1 MCRFKIINAEYQNM
15 INGRRKEKMKW
26 KLTES
31 TVKPLEID
39 ELSSKNVIY
48 FRRDISVNENDNG
61 VKMYH
66 YMEAKVDKEYW
77 NKNRNLIENELAVI
91 DIQQSITDMDLQ
103 NIETEQAIT
112 ELDLRLME
120 VEIA

>member
-1 MCRFKIINAEYQNM
+1 
-15 INGRRKEKMKW
+15 MKW

-39 ELSSKNVIY
+39 EISSKNVIY
-48 FRRDISVNENDNG
+48 FRRNISLDENDDG

-66 YMEAKVDKEYW
+66 YMEAKISKEYW
-77 NKNRNLIENELAVI
+77 NKNRNIIENELAVI
-91 DIQQSITDMDLQ
+91 NIQQSITDLDLH
-103 NIETEQAIT
+103 NIEVEQAIT